1 MSVHSIRRPPTP
13 GQLLVLGAIVLTM
26 LMAGHARA
34 SQTQVDGAKHSQ
46 PAAADAW
53 PTAARSTAR
62 SVALR
67 WSANVPATAR
77 LGAEPPARCR
87 RLDGRHAAC
96 PIAIAVLARD
106 ARGQRPWRCS
116 ATVLVSHTRGR
127 LAGERTN
134 TRCAPFPPPSAV
146 PNPAAAL
153 GTAFA
158 LDANGDIACL
168 PASDGRV
175 TCVMRYAAP
184 TAERCIGAASV
195 PLRRPARSNALGA
208 PVCWPL
214 GLQHDAQAVGRA
226 QLLDTSGAADH
237 HGVEARAFGWLG
249 VGAA

>member
-1 MSVHSIRRPPTP
+1 MAVQSIRRPPSP
-13 GQLLVLGAIVLTM
+13 WQLLVLGAIALAMV
-26 LMAGHARA
+26 MAGRAGA
-34 SQTQVDGAKHSQ
+34 SQTHVEDANRSQ

-53 PTAARSTAR
+53 PTAARSLAR
-62 SVALR
+62 TVGLR

-77 LGAEPPARCR
+77 LGAEPLGRCR

-96 PIAIAVLARD
+96 PIAIAVLASD
-106 ARGQRPWRCS
+106 ATGQRPWRCS
-116 ATVLVSHTRGR
+116 ATVLVSRTVDR

-146 PNPAAAL
+146 PEPAAAL

-158 LDANGDIACL
+158 LDVNGDVACL
-168 PASDGRV
+168 PASSGRV

-195 PLRRPARSNALGA
+195 PLGRPARSTALGA
-208 PVCWPL
+208 PVCRHL
-214 GLQHDAQAVGRA
+214 RLQHDAQAVRRA
-226 QLLDTSGAADH
+226 QLLGASGAADH
-237 HGVEARAFGWLG
+237 DRVEARALRWLG